1 MMWLLAAAVTFAD
14 VQPILERHCQSCHRK
29 GEVGPMALTS
39 YKEARPW
46 AKAIRQAV
54 TSRTMPPW
62 FADPR
67 FGTFK
72 NDPRLSD
79 AEIKTIND
87 WVVGGAAQGPP
98 VPSAVKWLEGWG
110 ISTPDKVLAMKEPFP
125 VPAKGDVLYQH
136 IVLENV
142 CAKDCWVSAAEVR
155 PSIRGVVHHAVV

>member
-1 MMWLLAAAVTFAD
+1 MWLLAAAITFAD

-46 AKAIRQAV
+46 AKSIRQAV

-79 AEIKTIND
+79 VEIKTIQN
-87 WVVGGAAQGPP
+87 WVDGGSLQGPP
-98 VPSAVKWLEGWG
+98 VAPSAKWVEGWG
-110 ISTPDKVLAMKEPFP
+110 ISPPDKILAMKEPFP

-155 PSIRGVVHHAVV
+155 PGRAKY